1 MMQDMIVS
9 HLQYDAEEMQ
19 VRSPSYVAANALLGL
34 PSQFLVLPDKKEL
47 KYRLLI

>member
-19 VRSPSYVAANALLGL
+19 MRLPSYVVSNALLGL
-34 PSQFLVLPDKKEL
+34 PSQYLVLPDKKEL